1 MKTIDYRVPYALSLL
16 LHVAVLGLLGLR
28 MPNGDESTTTVTQ
41 NAFHVQLLADRSREP
56 DDALAMDRPA
66 PESIDAVAAPVAG
79 AVPPVESVAEA
90 VAEPV
95 AERALERAELI
106 DTPPE
111 EVSVA
116 RIVAKA
122 TVPDLHIT
130 ADAPPA
136 RRVIAATLHTDFLDY
151 GEPATASRNAEQAS
165 LSKPTERAGARALR
179 LVKPVYPMSARRLG
193 HEGTVVLAIRVLDS
207 GYVGD
212 VTIVTSTGHRSL
224 DQAAVRAAWRSRYAP
239 AIFGGLS
246 VSSTQHTAFT
256 FRLEDA
262 E

>member
-1 MKTIDYRVPYALSLL
+1 MKTIDYRAPYALSLL
-16 LHVAVLGLLGLR
+16 LHVTAFGLLGLR

-56 DDALAMDRPA
+56 DNALAEERPV
-66 PESIDAVAAPVAG
+66 PESIKAQAAPVAG
-79 AVPPVESVAEA
+79 VVPPVEPVVEA

-95 AERALERAELI
+95 AERALERAESI
-106 DTPPE
+106 DTPRE
-111 EVSVA
+111 EVSVT
-116 RIVAKA
+116 RIVAK
-122 TVPDLHIT
+122 TSQWNS
-130 ADAPPA
+130 PPA
-136 RRVIAATLHTDFLDY
+136 QRVVAATLQTDFLDY
-151 GEPATASRNAEQAS
+151 GEPATASQNMEQAS
-165 LSKPTERAGARALR
+165 LTKETKRAGARALR

-207 GYVGD
+207 GRVDD
-212 VTIVTSTGHRSL
+212 VIVVTSTGHRSL
-224 DQAAVRAAWRSRYAP
+224 DQAAVRAARRSRYAP